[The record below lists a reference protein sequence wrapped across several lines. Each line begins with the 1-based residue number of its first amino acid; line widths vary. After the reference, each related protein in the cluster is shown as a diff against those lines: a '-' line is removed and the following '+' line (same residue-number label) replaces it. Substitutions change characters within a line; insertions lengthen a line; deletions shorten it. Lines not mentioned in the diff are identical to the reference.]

1 MLPRT
6 LGDSYQLYVSNI
18 HWREKKKSSCSE
30 TKSLQPNELTGPIL
44 VKVHFILQAQIDLNC
59 TKRTNHSK
67 KVQHVMYAVMVK
79 NKTFLLVHI
88 TKTIKG

>member
-1 MLPRT
+1 MDVLPRT
-6 LGDSYQLYVSNI
+6 LGDSYQLYVSNV

-44 VKVHFILQAQIDLNC
+44 VKVHFIDLNC

-67 KVQHVMYAVMVK
+67 KVQHVMYAVLAK